1 MEACAGSLI
10 HPHRAQSERGSLCPG
25 GGRHCGGLSGP
36 IAAREANR
44 TPSGCDAGTPACPGP
59 SPHLGPG
66 APRKPKSTGKQAL
79 SRPARA
85 GLGRQHPAGS
95 SPAGLAR
102 ARPGCGTE
110 LGRSGEGEV
119 GREREG
125 AEGPG
130 PRSWHTGALTAPAG
144 PAPPPTRTAISWGRG
159 PLSEEGAGTR
169 KVKCGG
175 GSHLST
181 YCVPG
186 TSRILG
192 PAPDGGGGRGGAGPA
207 PTAASRGLAAG
218 LSPVRAPCPLPGQ
231 PVCAPEG
238 VGPGWEGRLESVL
251 CAKQRSPGRAGQ
263 GT

>member
-1 MEACAGSLI
+1 MQTGEGWPGETAPGRQLPGRPSTCTARMRDRAGE
-10 HPHRAQSERGSLCPG
+10 ERG
-25 GGRHCGGLSGP
+25 GRG
-36 IAAREANR
+36 
-44 TPSGCDAGTPACPGP
+44 
-59 SPHLGPG
+59 
-66 APRKPKSTGKQAL
+66 
-79 SRPARA
+79 
-85 GLGRQHPAGS
+85 
-95 SPAGLAR
+95 
-102 ARPGCGTE
+102 
-110 LGRSGEGEV
+110 GEGE
-119 GREREG
+119 GGSR
-125 AEGPG
+125 G
-130 PRSWHTGALTAPAG
+130 PRAALLAHGGSDG
-144 PAPPPTRTAISWGRG
+144 PCRARPPPTRTAISWGRG

-169 KVKCGG
+169 RVKCGG
-175 GSHLST
+175 ASHLST

-218 LSPVRAPCPLPGQ
+218 PSPVRAPCPLPGQ